1 MIDLTLLIYL
11 YNLYLGNYY
20 NEELNFNNNVKY
32 KYNYIKILYKY
43 NIINNLIMNSDIINK
58 NKPNLTDHVYLQ
70 NIINKKIQP
79 INIIKPTIISKI
91 IDKLKINF
99 SNFIENNLFLIF
111 IIIIIICLL
120 IYRYFQ
126 YQIIKNKINNELLQ
140 SYDNKIEYNKNEYNK
155 NEYNKNEYNKD
166 EYNKNE
172 YNNNEYNKIE
182 SNKIESNNIESN
194 KIESNKIESNKIES
208 NKIKS
213 NKIET
218 NQLGRKK
225 KKVKI
230 NINSELEQH
239 NNNIPDLLFNTN
251 DRSFN
256 IPTNDL
262 TVINSSSYAPHNLR
276 NLNTLHTFNNNQNYN
291 LI

>member
-1 MIDLTLLIYL
+1 
-11 YNLYLGNYY
+11 
-20 NEELNFNNNVKY
+20 
-32 KYNYIKILYKY
+32 
-43 NIINNLIMNSDIINK
+43 MNSDIINK
-58 NKPNLTDHVYLQ
+58 NKPKLTDFVYLQ

-79 INIIKPTIISKI
+79 IDIIKPTIISKI

-126 YQIIKNKINNELLQ
+126 YQIIKNKINNKLLQ
-140 SYDNKIEYNKNEYNK
+140 SYD
-155 NEYNKNEYNKD
+155 
-166 EYNKNE
+166 
-172 YNNNEYNKIE
+172 
-182 SNKIESNNIESN
+182 N
-194 KIESNKIESNKIES
+194 KIESNKIESNKIEYNKIES

-213 NKIET
+213 NKIESNKIKSNINQS

-230 NINSELEQH
+230 NINSELEQN

-262 TVINSSSYAPHNLR
+262 TIINSSSYAPHNLK
-276 NLNTLHTFNNNQNYN
+276 NLNTFHSFNNNQNYN